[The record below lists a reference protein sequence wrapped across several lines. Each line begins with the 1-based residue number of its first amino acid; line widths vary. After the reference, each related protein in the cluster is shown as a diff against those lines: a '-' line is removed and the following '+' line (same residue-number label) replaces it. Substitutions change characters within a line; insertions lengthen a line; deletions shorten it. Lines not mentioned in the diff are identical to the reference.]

1 MLDTPG
7 SICEV
12 RPITPAWGVLYCRG
26 YPLSEFNQQDVEILH
41 RESGFRGFYQL
52 DVLTLRHRLFAGGW
66 GPALR
71 RELFVRPDAVCV
83 LPYDPWLDRVVL
95 VEQMRVGALDKRAS
109 PWMLELVAGLF
120 DADETPEQ
128 VAHREAQEEA
138 GLVLRALTPIIRYFP
153 SPGGSNEHVHLFCA
167 TVDSRGVGG
176 VHGVPAEGEDI
187 RVNVLSRRAAIQ
199 AMEQGQVDN
208 AATIIALQW
217 LQLQGPGL
225 REQAGQQP

>member
-1 MLDTPG
+1 M
-7 SICEV
+7 
-12 RPITPAWGVLYCRG
+12 R
-26 YPLSEFNQQDVEILH
+26 

-66 GPALR
+66 GPELQ

-83 LPYDPWLDRVVL
+83 LPYDPWQDAVVL
-95 VEQMRVGALDKRAS
+95 VEQMRVGALDKRDS

-120 DADETPEQ
+120 DAGEAPEE

-138 GLVLRALTPIIRYFP
+138 GLGLLELMPIIRYFP

-176 VHGVPAEGEDI
+176 VHGLPEEGEDI
-187 RVNVLSRRAAIQ
+187 RVKVISRQAALQ
-199 AMEQGQVDN
+199 AMQQGQVDN
-208 AATIIALQW
+208 AASIIALQW
-217 LQLQGPGL
+217 LQLHGQSL
-225 REQAGQQP
+225 REQAGPRP